1 MGHTIAALVAKA
13 RSGDLN
19 AFEALMVHFRPPF
32 GRYAW
37 QMLGSREEAEEVV
50 QDTFLR
56 AYRGLASCRE
66 PERFGAWAFSILV
79 NRCRSRRRILSRRN
93 RFRADDHD
101 GVESLSVPSRE
112 EDHELRETIERAL
125 ALLPAEQREAF
136 LLKHVE
142 GLSYGEIAEITGTRI
157 PALKMR
163 VLRAC
168 ETLRISLRGELHA

>member
-1 MGHTIAALVAKA
+1 MGHTIAALVEKA

-19 AFEALMVHFRPPF
+19 AFEALMAQFRPSF

-37 QMLGSREEAEEVV
+37 QMLGSREEAEEVL

-66 PERFGAWAFSILV
+66 PERFGAWAFRILV
-79 NRCRSRRRILSRRN
+79 NRCRSSRRRLLRRD
-93 RFRADDHD
+93 RFRAEDHE
-101 GVESLSVPSRE
+101 GGEALSVPYPE
-112 EDHELRETIERAL
+112 TDLELKEAIDRAL
-125 ALLPAEQREAF
+125 ALLPAAQREAF

-142 GLSYGEIAEITGTRI
+142 GLSYEEIAEATGARI

-163 VLRAC
+163 VSRAC
-168 ETLRISLRGELHA
+168 EALRHSLQGELHG